1 MVRASSLLFGKSRL
15 EARTTTA
22 YSRAVIIRTFRSV
35 LAWLG
40 GHGNLVIGVALAIV
54 AGTWGFIELLDE
66 VQEGETQQFD
76 EWMIRTLREHEGP
89 HWLQEVGR
97 DFTALGGVAV
107 MALVTA
113 AVAGYLLLRRRYA
126 AMWLVLAATGGGLV
140 LSTVLKYFIA
150 RDRPSLVE
158 HKSMVYTSSFPSG
171 HSMMAAVVYLTLGS
185 LLARIM
191 PGRVLKLYFLLLAM
205 VLTLLVGVSRVYLG
219 VHWPT
224 DVLAGWVGGLV
235 WALLVW
241 LVARQLQRKGAV
253 EKDDD
258 PDPAP
263 VDAPAI
269 EVKS

>member
-1 MVRASSLLFGKSRL
+1 M
-15 EARTTTA
+15 
-22 YSRAVIIRTFRSV
+22 IIRTVRSL

-40 GHGNLVIGVALAIV
+40 SHGHLFIGVVLVVV

-66 VQEGETQQFD
+66 VKEGDTQHFD

-89 HWLQEVGR
+89 AWLQEIGR

-107 MALVTA
+107 MVMVTL
-113 AVAGYLLLRRRYA
+113 AVAGYLLLRRLYH
-126 AMWLVLAATGGGLV
+126 AMWLVLIATGGGLV
-140 LSTVLKYFIA
+140 LSTALKYFIA
-150 RDRPSLVE
+150 RDRPALVE

-191 PGRVLKLYFLLLAM
+191 PGRLLKVYFLVLAM
-205 VLTLLVGVSRVYLG
+205 TITLLVGISRVYLG

-224 DVLAGWVGGLV
+224 DVLAGWCGGLV
-235 WALLVW
+235 WALLCW

-253 EKDDD
+253 ERDRDAVQ
-258 PDPAP
+258 PDPEDEA
-263 VDAPAI
+263 AL
-269 EVKS
+269 EVKP